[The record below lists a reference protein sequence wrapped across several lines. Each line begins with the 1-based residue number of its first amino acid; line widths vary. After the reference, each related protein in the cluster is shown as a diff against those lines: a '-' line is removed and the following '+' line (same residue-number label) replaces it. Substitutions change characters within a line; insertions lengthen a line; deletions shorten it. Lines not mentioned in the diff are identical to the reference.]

1 MADIKN
7 QLVKDTY
14 NYVLQSDLS
23 TGYVYR
29 IGGDVPVNPIFSSGL
44 TILDNFKYS
53 NGTEQNGYV
62 LYSDGSGNAY
72 WGTPPSGSGG
82 TVSGDYLPLSGGTVS
97 GATLF
102 TAGLSA
108 NTISATTYYNLPIS
122 GLTEG
127 SNISITGSN
136 GNYTISF
143 TGTSGSG
150 LLYFVSSSTPTTT
163 QSGDRW
169 FNTNTG
175 VELVWIN
182 DGDSSQWVQPFSVPG
197 PLSPDAGY
205 YLTTG
210 ITTSQTITWDKTYW
224 GISGSSNVNLTLP
237 STTSKEGYYL
247 IIKDES
253 GICGNY
259 RIRLTPTSG
268 TIDGNNYV
276 DMNINYMSLTCL
288 VRGGNWYLI

>member
-1 MADIKN
+1 MADIKD
-7 QLVKDTY
+7 QLVKNTY

-72 WGTPPSGSGG
+72 WGAPPSGSGG

-108 NTISATTYYNLPIS
+108 NTISATTYYNLPVS